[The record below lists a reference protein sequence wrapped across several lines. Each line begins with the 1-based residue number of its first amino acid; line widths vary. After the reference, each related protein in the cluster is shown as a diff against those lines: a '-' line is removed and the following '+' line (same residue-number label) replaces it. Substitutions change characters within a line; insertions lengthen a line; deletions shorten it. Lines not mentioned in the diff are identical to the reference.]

1 MAGEAAFFDLDRT
14 LIAGSPAPVFTRH
27 LAQAGL
33 PGANRLPLAGV
44 LDELYEKWGEN
55 WVTGQQA
62 ALARRNPKGWSVD
75 QVAEAADGAA
85 AELEQQVLP
94 FVPPLLDE
102 HRDAGRA
109 LVLVS
114 ASPEPLVAPFARRLG
129 FDAVVATRWVQAD
142 GAYTG
147 EVDGPFVWGRA
158 KAEAVRQWAQ
168 GSGVAL
174 ARSWAFSDSYSDAVL
189 LASVGNPV
197 AVNPDPQLA
206 ALATLRGWTIRYLD
220 VPQGVTKIL
229 GREIQDWT
237 RPLMRPELVPYA
249 RFRFEGLEHV
259 PSTGPAILAFNHR
272 SYFDPTALGLLAARV
287 GRPVRGLGKKEVF
300 DIPVVGRLVRM
311 VGGIRVERA
320 SGSDEPLDQAARVLA
335 GGELV
340 MIAPQGTIPR
350 GRAFFEP
357 ELQGR
362 WGAARLAQ
370 MTGAPVIPVGLW
382 GTEKVW
388 PRSSRLPRMNPIRRP
403 TVTVRVGPPVP
414 LSGTDVDADTR
425 AIMAAI
431 VDLLPDE
438 ARQRREPSEQELRR
452 TLPPGY
458 SGDPDAEG
466 QRRPGTDI

>member
-1 MAGEAAFFDLDRT
+1 MAREAAIFDLDRT
-14 LIAGSPAPVFTRH
+14 LIAGSPAPVFSRR
-27 LAQAGL
+27 LSEAGL
-33 PGANRLPLAGV
+33 RGGDRLPFAGV
-44 LDELYEKWGEN
+44 LDELYEQVGETF
-55 WVTGQQA
+55 VPAQQA
-62 ALARRNPKGWSVD
+62 ALARGNPKGWSVE
-75 QVAEAADGAA
+75 QVADAAEAAAE
-85 AELEQQVLP
+85 ELEQQLLP
-94 FVPPLLDE
+94 FVRPLLDE
-102 HRDAGRA
+102 HREAGRS
-109 LVLVS
+109 LVLAT

-129 FDAVVATRWVQAD
+129 IDAVVATRWVQAD

-158 KAEAVRQWAQ
+158 KAEAVRRWAQ
-168 GSGVAL
+168 SAGVTL
-174 ARSWAFSDSYSDAVL
+174 SRSWAFSDSYSDAVL

-206 ALATLRGWTIRYLD
+206 ALARLRGWTIRHLD
-220 VPQGVTKIL
+220 VPEGVPKIL

-249 RFRFEGLEHV
+249 RFQFEGLEHV
-259 PSTGPAILAFNHR
+259 PRSGPAILAFNHR

-300 DIPVVGRLVRM
+300 DVPVVGRLARM
-311 VGGIRVERA
+311 AGGIRVERA
-320 SGSDEPLDQAARVLA
+320 SGSDEPLEHAARALA

-362 WGAARLAQ
+362 WGTARLAQ
-370 MTGAPVIPVGLW
+370 RTGAPVLPVGLW

-388 PRSSRLPRMNPIRRP
+388 PRSSRLPRMNPIGRP
-403 TVTVRVGPPVP
+403 TVTVRVGPPVA
-414 LSGTDVDADTR
+414 LSGTDIDADTK

-431 VDLLPDE
+431 VALLPDE
-438 ARQRREPSEQELRR
+438 ARQQRDPSEEELRR

-458 SGDPDAEG
+458 SGDPDAER
-466 QRRPGTDI
+466 QRRPGTDV